1 MSNWTKLATDE
12 EIKKTSKAL
21 EANGIKTVVVENG
34 KEAKDKVIEIIPNKA
49 EVFTMTSVTLESI
62 GLEKEINESGN
73 YNAVRPKLFAMDRNT
88 QSREMAKLSAAPDW
102 VVSSVHAITEDGHL
116 IIASNSGSQLSAEAY
131 AGSKVIFVAGT
142 QKIVKND
149 KEGLARIY
157 EHAYPLEDKRAQK
170 AYGMKSGVNKLLIIN
185 KEVIPNRIMVVLV
198 KEKLGF

>member
-1 MSNWTKLATDE
+1 MKPNEKYGQLATDE
-12 EIKKTSKAL
+12 AIQKTSQAL
-21 EANGIKTVVVENG
+21 KENNIKVEVAENG
-34 KEAKDKVIEIIPNKA
+34 EEAKRRVLELLPGRA
-49 EVFTMTSVTLESI
+49 EVFTMTSQTLEAI
-62 GLEKEINESGN
+62 GLDKEINESGK
-73 YNAVRPKLFAMDRNT
+73 YNAVRPKLFDMDRNT

-170 AYGMKSGVNKLLIIN
+170 AYG
-185 KEVIPNRIMVVLV
+185 
-198 KEKLGF
+198 